1 MIRLPINSHYNFYA
15 SASSYLGNI
24 TPLLSSFT
32 PTYSHSLLLTPHF
45 SHLLSSVPLPPSYFH
60 ILTLITTHY
69 RFLQLNITHSH
80 LTLFISVFFPLKS
93 ATLNYW
99 KVFFSLTLTWIY
111 PFSFDTPIYS
121 VPLTFIHSHQVI
133 LYTLQLSGDWDRR
146 DCKLMLVRTANK
158 MKLKT
163 EMLCWHEGKNLM
175 HRLTFWI
182 LHYKK

>member
-1 MIRLPINSHYNFYA
+1 MIRLPVNSRYNFYA

-99 KVFFSLTLTWIY
+99 KVFFFTDSHVNLSIFIRYSHLLGPSHLHSLA
-111 PFSFDTPIYS
+111 SS
-121 VPLTFIHSHQVI
+121 
-133 LYTLQLSGDWDRR
+133 YTLHSSALRR
-146 DCKLMLVRTANK
+146 LRSPRLQTDA
-158 MKLKT
+158 
-163 EMLCWHEGKNLM
+163 GKNSE
-175 HRLTFWI
+175 
-182 LHYKK
+182 